1 MPHATNY
8 NLLLMNAMTKKPF
21 FLKIVQTKAVKCNG
35 SGCQKCIKLKFEK
48 FKNTVEGIL
57 AFHQNGHDKM
67 KTIT

>member
-1 MPHATNY
+1 
-8 NLLLMNAMTKKPF
+8 MTKKPF